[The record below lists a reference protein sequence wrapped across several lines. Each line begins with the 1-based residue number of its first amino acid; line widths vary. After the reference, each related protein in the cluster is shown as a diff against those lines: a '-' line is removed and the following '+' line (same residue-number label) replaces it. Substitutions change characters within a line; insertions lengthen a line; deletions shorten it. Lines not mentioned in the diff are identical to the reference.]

1 MKLCSQIKIFWPE
14 LCVQLHAACTWGS
27 DMRDSPKM
35 GLKLSEK
42 YIMYKKGVLA
52 QLLCK
57 GRDDLYE
64 KQNDMKGQK

>member
-1 MKLCSQIKIFWPE
+1 MLP
-14 LCVQLHAACTWGS
+14 AAWGP
-27 DMRDSPKM
+27 DMRDSPET